1 MTRLRCLRQLRRGRL
16 AIVTLRRGG
25 AACVALR
32 NAVRVRLRSRERAQ
46 LGRDLGDA
54 SGRAGGQGATGRV
67 TGTVKLTMAN
77 SAPSAATAY
86 ERRSVGPRPKAQP
99 ELRNVVIFFAGL
111 PATKGGPM
119 QASIAQRDEQF
130 VPHVVAVTAGSSVA
144 FPNEDP
150 FFHNVFSLSRGAS
163 FNLGRY
169 PSGASRSR
177 TVARP
182 GIIKVFCEI
191 HSHMSAVIRVFD
203 HPWFTVPS
211 DEGSFTID
219 NVPPGE
225 HTAGGVARAH
235 WRASR
240 SRHDSRRRHH
250 RR

>member
-1 MTRLRCLRQLRRGRL
+1 L
-16 AIVTLRRGG
+16 IV
-25 AACVALR
+25 AVALL
-32 NAVRVRLRSRERAQ
+32 APRLPLFDTLAASTSARE
-46 LGRDLGDA
+46 
-54 SGRAGGQGATGRV
+54 GGQATTGRV

-77 SAPSAATAY
+77 STPSAATAY
-86 ERRSVGPRPKAQP
+86 ERRSVGPRPKPQP
-99 ELRNVVIFFAGL
+99 ELRNVVVYFAGL
-111 PATKGGPM
+111 PATKAAPM

-177 TVARP
+177 AFAQP

-211 DEGSFTID
+211 DEGAFTID
-219 NVPPGE
+219 NVAPGE
-225 HTAGGVARAH
+225 HTLAAWHERIGERRDRITIRAGATTQVTFTLPVLE
-235 WRASR
+235 STP
-240 SRHDSRRRHH
+240 
-250 RR
+250 